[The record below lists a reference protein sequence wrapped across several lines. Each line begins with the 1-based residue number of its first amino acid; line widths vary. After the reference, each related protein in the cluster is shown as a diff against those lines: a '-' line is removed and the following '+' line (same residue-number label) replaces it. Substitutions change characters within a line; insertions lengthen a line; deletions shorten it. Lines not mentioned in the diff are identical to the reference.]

1 MGIPDEDKLG
11 YLCQQ
16 DMNSVETSAHNIR
29 AAIQAVNALMGKDT
43 WVGAAADKWG
53 GDFSGRMSTLG
64 RLFDSYPA
72 EEQRL
77 IAKAQK
83 DQADMDRKRTGA
95 GQ

>member
-1 MGIPDEDKLG
+1 MGRPDEDKLG

-16 DMNSVETSAHNIR
+16 DMKSVETSAGNIR
-29 AAIQAVNALMGKDT
+29 AAIQAVNGLMGKDT
-43 WVGAAADKWG
+43 WVGATADTWG
-53 GDFSGRMSTLG
+53 SEFSGRMGALG

-83 DQADMDRKRTGA
+83 DQADMDRRRQGL
-95 GQ
+95 

>member
-16 DMNSVETSAHNIR
+16 DMNSIETSVANIR
-29 AAIQAVNALMGKDT
+29 AAIQAVNGLMGKDT
-43 WVGAAADKWG
+43 WVGASADAWG
-53 GDFSGRMSTLG
+53 GDFQGRMGALG
-64 RLFDSYPA
+64 RLFDSYKP

-83 DQADMDRKRTGA
+83 DQADMDRKRTSGR
-95 GQ
+95 